1 VIGFSHKSSEKDS
14 GSSPYDCQDVTII
27 RNTKLRGMVDERGIR
42 TPGLLIANEE
52 KSKLRLG
59 ATVT

>member
-1 VIGFSHKSSEKDS
+1 MHARGPLLKD
-14 GSSPYDCQDVTII
+14 GG
-27 RNTKLRGMVDERGIR
+27 REEIR